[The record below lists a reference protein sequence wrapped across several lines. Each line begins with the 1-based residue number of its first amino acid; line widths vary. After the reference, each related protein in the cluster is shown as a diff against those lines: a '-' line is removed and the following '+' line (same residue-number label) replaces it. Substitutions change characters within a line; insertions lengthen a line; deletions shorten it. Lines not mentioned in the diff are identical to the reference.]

1 MKNCFI
7 LLCTVLLAACQ
18 NHQPAP
24 QTPYTE
30 LTLKIDSILHK
41 EGFNGIVFLSTDSID
56 LYSKAI
62 GYADLDQ
69 ATKLGFNDQFIIGSI
84 SKQITAVLVLKAYEA
99 HQINLYDTI
108 GYYLPDLQQIWANQ
122 VTIHQLLTHTHGII
136 RLDAPLEFDPGTQ
149 FHYSQLGYEL
159 LAQILQT
166 ATGKSFEQLSTE
178 LFERHGLD
186 HTFHPANTVYQHLV
200 NGYQEND
207 HGQLVLAPN
216 SLRNYAAAGSFI
228 SNATDLKKWNAL
240 LYSSQL
246 VSTSSLDLMRTKYA
260 TRAHPIFETV
270 DYGYGLLF
278 QDGTQQEEIG
288 ALGYAP
294 GFVTACYY
302 YPQTGLHLI
311 VLENTAKQLNDFTQ
325 TFKVHTELMKLVRQ
339 QTNQHAAQ

>member
-1 MKNCFI
+1 MRNSFI
-7 LLCTVLLAACQ
+7 LLISVLLVACQ
-18 NHQPAP
+18 NHQPHP

-30 LTLKIDSILHK
+30 LTLKMDSILHK
-41 EGFNGIVFLSTDSID
+41 EGFNGVVFLSTDSVD
-56 LYSKAI
+56 LYSKAL

-69 ATKLGFNDQFIIGSI
+69 ATKLTIKDQFVIGSV
-84 SKQITAVLVLKAYEA
+84 SKQITAVLVLRTYEA
-99 HQINLYDTI
+99 AQIGLHDTI
-108 GYYLPDLQQIWANQ
+108 HHYLPDLQQPWASQ
-122 VTIHQLLTHTHGII
+122 VTIHQLLTHTHGIV
-136 RLDAPLEFDPGTQ
+136 RLDAPLEFEPGTQ

-178 LFERHGLD
+178 LFEHYGLD
-186 HTFHPANTVYQHLV
+186 HTFHPANAVYQHLV

-207 HGQLVLAPN
+207 RGQLVVASN

-228 SNATDLKKWNAL
+228 SNATDLKRWNTL

-246 VSTSSLDLMRTKYA
+246 VTTSSLDLMRTKYA
-260 TRAHPIFETV
+260 TRIHPIFGTV

-278 QDGTQQEEIG
+278 QDGAQQKEIG

-311 VLENTAKQLNDFTQ
+311 ILGNTAQQLNDFTQ
-325 TFKVHTELMKLVRQ
+325 TFKVHTELMKLVQQ
-339 QTNQHAAQ
+339 QTNQPAAQ